1 MLGNSKLF
9 YDLKEKNIM
18 NADEQLL
25 LFKIVNEYKN
35 SKNLNKLYEILTK
48 TKRKSITEIGVEA
61 QPLTYRVGE
70 GNTYLDLAMGSI
82 KQRGNTES
90 GIELDLNKEE
100 QDFVFCEA
108 KWKSDLSSGVSKC
121 SIRNQLQRVIENAL
135 VFAGK
140 EFRGKIFVTLIT
152 PEFYKKH
159 YELGLNTRFYSCKY
173 AEYKSNI
180 KGSFLRE
187 LNLIEDFIPLK
198 NIQNK
203 DIIKE
208 NLNKLFLNWVTF
220 EELMENSSP
229 QLRIIYDEINK
240 KNK

>member
-1 MLGNSKLF
+1 MFHQKSTSKS
-9 YDLKEKNIM
+9 N
-18 NADEQLL
+18 
-25 LFKIVNEYKN
+25 
-35 SKNLNKLYEILTK
+35 
-48 TKRKSITEIGVEA
+48 
-61 QPLTYRVGE
+61 
-70 GNTYLDLAMGSI
+70 
-82 KQRGNTES
+82 
-90 GIELDLNKEE
+90 
-100 QDFVFCEA
+100 
-108 KWKSDLSSGVSKC
+108 
-121 SIRNQLQRVIENAL
+121 ENAL

-208 NLNKLFLNWVTF
+208 NLNKLFLNWITF
-220 EELMENSSP
+220 EELMENSSS
-229 QLRIIYDEINK
+229 QLKIIYDEINK